1 MQRFGA
7 AGFLASLAIL
17 AACGGEGPSDEIPPF
32 PIDQPLPSPAPV
44 DSVACSLYPCF
55 EACGSSIAVAPVERP
70 FGFSEVVSE
79 PWRWAR
85 ATPVGAARALS
96 IDDHGVEVRSTTDL
110 GLLGRAPLP
119 GGIDSAAVG
128 DVALVQWPG
137 GGALGGVEVG
147 AAGAPSLT
155 SWWFVVDAGSP
166 YLRLLGSTGGR
177 FAISTLGGV
186 SFVELSDTG
195 PREALCVPRLGLG
208 DGDIRLIGDVLAM
221 ADGDA
226 ESRPGL
232 AHLYRIDAS
241 GSREFAAL
249 PIEAALPFG
258 GDGDWLTLTS
268 DNRRRITSYDVSGV
282 EPVEVGI
289 AENLPTGS
297 DDAPLGA
304 FEFRGAGGQRV
315 ALDLQGGLERYDV
328 TPIPGAECLWR
339 LSSRATAEAFI
350 VSPLMPGA
358 RLPAEPVPVVLCP
371 ARREYYDPTYGALG
385 PDQRSV
391 LFRDQVADTWVI
403 RDLISGEERSDA
415 TLPNGSP
422 AWVGERWV
430 FTESEGTD
438 FGLTRRTRVSV
449 MSADASA
456 RLIAGLQSPGP
467 VLVTR
472 ATARD
477 VWALSYARE
486 FDYGHEQ
493 PDERVL
499 WRLDPGAGP
508 PDIRVLSGVRVGAE
522 DRLEAHGDT
531 AYVLRPAEV
540 SVIDRDGNTLA
551 DVPLPASVASSAA
564 SESGLFIL
572 GGGERLWRLAPG
584 EAVFSL
590 VAEQCAGCTLVGA
603 AGARIYAVQHAPRYA
618 WHPRE
623 RGLDYAIA
631 YADLVAYVLSEGA
644 ATVAGR
650 HPLAV
655 ALGGSGSS
663 LLVGDTRVLALG
675 SSLLALEP
683 P

>member
-1 MQRFGA
+1 MQRCEA
-7 AGFLASLAIL
+7 AFLASLTIV
-17 AACGGEGPSDEIPPF
+17 AACGAEGQSGEIPPF
-32 PIDQPLPSPAPV
+32 SNDQPLPSPAPV
-44 DSVACSLYPCF
+44 DDAACSLYPCF
-55 EACGSSIAVAPVERP
+55 EACGHSIAVAPIEQP

-85 ATPVGAARALS
+85 AASVGVDRALS

-110 GLLGRAPLP
+110 DLLGRAPLP
-119 GGIDSAAVG
+119 SGIDAAG
-128 DVALVQWPG
+128 AGNVALVQWPG
-137 GGALGGVEVG
+137 GGALGRVDVG
-147 AAGAPSLT
+147 AAGAPRLA
-155 SWWFVVDAGSP
+155 SWWFVADAGSP
-166 YLRLLGSTGGR
+166 YLRLLGVTGGR

-186 SFVELSDTG
+186 SFVETSDTG
-195 PREALCVPRLGLG
+195 PHEVLCLPRLGLG
-208 DGDIRLIGDVLAM
+208 DGDVRLIGDVLAM
-221 ADGDA
+221 ADSDA
-226 ESRPGL
+226 ESQPGL

-241 GSREFAAL
+241 GSRELATL

-258 GDGDWLTLTS
+258 GDGDRLTLTS
-268 DNRRRITSYDVSGV
+268 DNRRRITSYDVSGA
-282 EPVEVGI
+282 EPVELAI

-297 DDAPLGA
+297 DDAPLGG
-304 FEFRGAGGQRV
+304 FEFRGTGGQRV
-315 ALDLQGGLERYDV
+315 ALDLQGRLERYDV

-339 LSSRATAEAFI
+339 LSSRATADALI
-350 VSPLMPGA
+350 VSPLMPAA
-358 RLPAEPVPVVLCP
+358 RLPAEPVPEVLCP

-385 PDQRSV
+385 PDQRRV

-403 RDLISGEERSDA
+403 RDLISGEERTDA
-415 TLPNGSP
+415 SLPNGSP
-422 AWVGERWV
+422 SWVGERWV
-430 FTESEGTD
+430 FTESSGAD
-438 FGLTRRTRVSV
+438 IGNAPRTRVVV
-449 MSADASA
+449 MTAEVSP
-456 RLIAGLQSPGP
+456 RWIAGLDSPGL

-486 FDYGHEQ
+486 FDAGQVLPE
-493 PDERVL
+493 DRVL
-499 WRLDPGAGP
+499 WRLDPSGRP
-508 PDIRVLSGVRVGAE
+508 PNIRVLSGVRVGAE

-531 AYVLRPAEV
+531 AYLLRPGEV

-551 DVPLPASVASSAA
+551 DVPLPVSVASSAA

-584 EAVFSL
+584 ERMFSL

-623 RGLDYAIA
+623 RAFDTAIA
-631 YADLVAYVLSEGA
+631 YTDLVAYVLSEGV

-650 HPLAV
+650 HPLA
-655 ALGGSGSS
+655 LGSGSS

-683 P
+683 PP